1 MIEQL
6 KKAALTGIG
15 IAYMTK
21 EKIEEV
27 GKKMAEEA
35 KLSKEEGKKLIAYL
49 HKQAEETK
57 KGLEGQVDKL
67 VQKALE
73 RLDVPTKSDLKKL
86 EKEIKEL
93 KKHVEKQ
100 KS

>member
-1 MIEQL
+1 MIETL

-27 GKKMAEEA
+27 GKKIAEEA
-35 KLSKEEGKKLIAYL
+35 KLSKEEGKKLITYL
-49 HKQAEETK
+49 HKQAEEAK

-67 VQKALE
+67 VQKALQ

-86 EKEIKEL
+86 QKEIKEL
-93 KKHVEKQ
+93 KKNMEKQ